1 MLKAAIEKIVSL
13 ANPEIYMIGEETYS
27 TVNLRR
33 VDPHVDRP
41 AMIEFGSLDAIV
53 KSIATEIDR
62 VTCPVFVIVETP
74 TCVEAVTTYRQD
86 NMQRDFLYR
95 AKPSLPKTLD
105 NWMGHDDAMIALR
118 SRYIETEDTL
128 YIIDLLSSIS
138 DQSDVKTTDNGLTQQ
153 VTVKQGIAL
162 KQTERVKPRV
172 TLKPYRTFLEVEQPA
187 SEFLLRMRPGDPEK
201 GKEALIGLFE
211 ADGGAWKLEAKHSI
225 AQYFEGHL
233 KELIEAGKVIVVE

>member
-33 VDPHVDRP
+33 VDPYVDRP

-53 KSIATEIDR
+53 KSIVTEIDR
-62 VTCPVFVIVETP
+62 VTCPVFVTVETP
-74 TCVEAVTTYRQD
+74 TCVEVVTTYRQD

-95 AKPSLPKTLD
+95 AKPSLPQISET
-105 NWMGHDDAMIALR
+105 WMGHDDAMIALR

-138 DQSDVKTTDNGLTQQ
+138 DKNDMKTTDNGLTQQ

-162 KQTERVKPRV
+162 KKNESVRPRV

-187 SEFLLRMRPGDPEK
+187 SEFLLRMRPGDPEN
-201 GKEALIGLFE
+201 GRGALIGLFE

-225 AQYFEGHL
+225 AQYFEEHL
-233 KELIEAGKVIVVE
+233 KALIEAGKVIVVE